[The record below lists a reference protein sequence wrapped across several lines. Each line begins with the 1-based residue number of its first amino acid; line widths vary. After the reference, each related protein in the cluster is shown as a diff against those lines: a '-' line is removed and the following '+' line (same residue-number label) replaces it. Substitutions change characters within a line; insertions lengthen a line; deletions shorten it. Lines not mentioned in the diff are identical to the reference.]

1 MNSIIFGAKVAAI
14 ATIGAM
20 VCNGTAIAQAADLGL
35 PARTVG
41 LQTVSGRFVSVQ
53 NAGGGASTLTL
64 AFEVGSCADQ
74 LLPVSY
80 TTEKR
85 GNQLSVYISGINAQG
100 DTTTVRCAPGPYI
113 RQATLRVPGTGYNA
127 NRIKVVNLT
136 QLGTVGN

>member
-1 MNSIIFGAKVAAI
+1 MNSVMFGAKVAAMV
-14 ATIGAM
+14 AIGAI
-20 VCNGTAIAQAADLGL
+20 VCGGMPIAQAADLGL
-35 PARTVG
+35 PAKTVG
-41 LQTVSGRFVSVQ
+41 LQTVPGRFVSVQ

-64 AFEVGSCADQ
+64 AFEVGSCVDQ

-85 GNQLSVYISGINAQG
+85 GNQLSVYVSGINAQG
-100 DTTTVRCAPGPYI
+100 DSTTVKCRVGPYI
-113 RQATLRVPGTGYNA
+113 REAKLRVPGTGYNA